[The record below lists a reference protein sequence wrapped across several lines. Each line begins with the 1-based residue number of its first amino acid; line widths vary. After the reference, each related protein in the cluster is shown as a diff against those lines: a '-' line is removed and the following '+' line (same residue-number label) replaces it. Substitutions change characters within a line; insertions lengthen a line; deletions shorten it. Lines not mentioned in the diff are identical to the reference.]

1 MLIYLNAKFIII
13 INLLKKMIKKE
24 IIHFNIK

>member
-13 INLLKKMIKKE
+13 INLFKKMIKKE